1 MTLSPAHRAKRK
13 RDRLTVRLL
22 TGLLRER
29 CHTTQP
35 RRADQTWDTARAS
48 GRLAAV
54 SGAKP
59 ASGGVC
65 HVLSEDPALAEA
77 VPQAHRQQAIQECV
91 TRAISIAPGSWSGQ
105 GTSSIRDGIGLLV
118 LQGLLIRRVG
128 IDGRFG
134 AEILGEGDLLRPWQ
148 GQDLSPALPRTTG
161 WRVLQRTRVAL
172 LDMRAAQRLA
182 RYPELTG
189 SLVGRALE
197 RSRNLAVNM
206 AIVHQPRVDV
216 RLHMLFWQLADRW
229 GRVRSDGISVPL
241 HLTHTV
247 LADLVAAR
255 RPTVTSALSE
265 LADRGLLHAVDGAW
279 LLSGEPP
286 GELLELRRAVAQPDS
301 ADGRQPRSW
310 QRPGRSASPTP
321 SS

>member
-1 MTLSPAHRAKRK
+1 
-13 RDRLTVRLL
+13 
-22 TGLLRER
+22 
-29 CHTTQP
+29 
-35 RRADQTWDTARAS
+35 
-48 GRLAAV
+48 V
-54 SGAKP
+54 SDAKP

-65 HVLSEDPALAEA
+65 HLLSEDHALAEA
-77 VPQAHRQQAIQECV
+77 VPQAHRQQAIEECV

-105 GTSSIRDGIGLLV
+105 GTSNIRDGIGLLV

-134 AEILGEGDLLRPWQ
+134 AELLGEGDLLRPWQ

-206 AIVHQPRVDV
+206 AIVHQSRVDV
-216 RLHMLFWQLADRW
+216 RLHMLFWHLAGRW
-229 GRVRSDGISVPL
+229 GRVRNDGVIVPL
-241 HLTHTV
+241 RLTHNV
-247 LADLVAAR
+247 LSDLTAAR
-255 RPTVTSALSE
+255 RPTVTSALTE
-265 LADRGLLHAVDGAW
+265 LAKHELVRPLDDGW
-279 LLSGEPP
+279 LLCGKPP
-286 GELLELRRAVAQPDS
+286 GELLELAPVPPTLAQAPPPAC
-301 ADGRQPRSW
+301 ADGKTRDQ
-310 QRPGRSASPTP
+310 
-321 SS
+321 